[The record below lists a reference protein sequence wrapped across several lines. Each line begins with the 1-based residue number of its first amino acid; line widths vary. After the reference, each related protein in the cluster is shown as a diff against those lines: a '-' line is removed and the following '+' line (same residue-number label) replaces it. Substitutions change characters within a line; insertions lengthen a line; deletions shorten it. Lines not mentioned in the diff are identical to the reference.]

1 MTQPSPTPE
10 AVKRLRALGDRE
22 LLAFFNEVTSKTSRE
37 LLKVLPSVDGFRKDS
52 AASLPKRKQALLH
65 HFLKKGGAPK
75 ANKERADLAYYYLWR
90 AWAEQHLK
98 DVEGL
103 AAMLD
108 AIENATAKD
117 HPQVVADQPQAEI
130 EALFRSLHEQ
140 SFLNNCAAETI
151 ARLLQFSPF
160 ETTDTLEQLVS
171 SAKPQVAVER
181 DRALSV
187 LPKRLQGHEELLKS
201 QQGDVERL
209 SGEVA
214 RLAETVTGL
223 VARPAPMVEEGGPT
237 RALEAVLSELAAV
250 RKEFETHGQ
259 AVARVSD
266 AADGRLKAV
275 ERSVADLEALWSDTE
290 DRAGKHTAEL
300 QQQLA
305 DIAERVGQLGQNAS
319 PAPVQTEAPSVAS
332 TPSLR
337 VVPLEQR
344 PDPIKALATGTEAAA
359 LLTSNYAA
367 LGLKSPG
374 AAVFAEEVL
383 AAVVTGRVLFLKGSF
398 STELARATALAL
410 AGKHVVRARVPVGFV
425 DAATLD
431 TDVVAALGKQD
442 GMIGALVLER
452 VNNAPFEL
460 LADAIADLIRDASVV
475 VMATLADGVSTF
487 PEQPLYLQLG
497 PVFDADVLDWSI
509 FPKAN
514 ATVSAGALASLDP
527 KVLSMQLS
535 KGKAQT
541 EELLRLL
548 RKDRS
553 LRNPRIER
561 TATAFMS
568 TLESFRTS
576 NAPTSL
582 QSTSYGWLWP
592 FWRMTGL
599 ALEDIEDELDGGR
612 IDSEDHVDTRLQLLL
627 DLAGIRRE

>member
-1 MTQPSPTPE
+1 MTQPSPTPQ

-22 LLAFFNEVTSKTSRE
+22 LLAFFNEITSKTSRE
-37 LLKVLPSVDGFRKDS
+37 LMSVLPSVDGFRKDS

-75 ANKERADLAYYYLWR
+75 AKERADNAYYYLWR
-90 AWAEQHLK
+90 AWAAQHLK

-103 AAMLD
+103 TALLD

-130 EALFRSLHEQ
+130 ETLFRSLHEQ

-151 ARLLQFSPF
+151 TRLLQFSPF
-160 ETTDTLEQLVS
+160 ETTDTLERLVS
-171 SAKPQVAVER
+171 SAKPLVAVER
-181 DRALSV
+181 DRELSI
-187 LPKRLQGHEELLKS
+187 LPKRMQGYEELLKS
-201 QQGDVERL
+201 LQGDVEGL
-209 SGEVA
+209 ASEVA

-223 VARPAPMVEEGGPT
+223 AARPAPVVEEGAPT
-237 RALEAVLSELAAV
+237 RALETVLAELAAV

-275 ERSVADLEALWSDTE
+275 ERSVTDLEALWSDTE

-337 VVPLEQR
+337 LVPLEQR

-398 STELARATALAL
+398 STELARATAMAL
-410 AGKHVVRARVPVGFV
+410 AGKHLVRARVPVGFV

-431 TDVVAALGKQD
+431 TDVVAAFGNRD
-442 GMIGALVLER
+442 GMIGAVVLER

-460 LADAIADLIRDASVV
+460 LADAIADLVRDASVV
-475 VMATLADGVSTF
+475 VVATLADGVSTF

-514 ATVSAGALASLDP
+514 AVVSAGALASLDP
-527 KVLSMQLS
+527 KALSMQLS

-599 ALEDIEDELDGGR
+599 ASEDIEDELDGGR

-627 DLAGIRRE
+627 DLAGIKRE

>member
-1 MTQPSPTPE
+1 MTQQSPTSQ
-10 AVKRLRALGDRE
+10 AVERLRALGDRE

-37 LLKVLPSVDGFRKDS
+37 LLRVLPSVDGFRKDS

-103 AAMLD
+103 AALLD

-117 HPQVVADQPQAEI
+117 HPQVVTEKPQAEI

-151 ARLLQFSPF
+151 TRLLQFSPF
-160 ETTDTLEQLVS
+160 ETTDTLERLVS
-171 SAKPQVAVER
+171 SAKPLVAVER
-181 DRALSV
+181 DRELSI
-187 LPKRLQGHEELLKS
+187 LPKRMQGYEELLKS
-201 QQGDVERL
+201 LHRDVERS

-223 VARPAPMVEEGGPT
+223 LARPAPVVEESAS
-237 RALEAVLSELAAV
+237 RHALETVLAELAAV
-250 RKEFETHGQ
+250 RKELETHGE
-259 AVARVSD
+259 AVARVSA

-275 ERSVADLEALWSDTE
+275 ERSVADLEALWSDIE
-290 DRAGKHTAEL
+290 DRATKHTEEL
-300 QQQLA
+300 QQRLTE
-305 DIAERVGQLGQNAS
+305 IAERVGQLGQNTS
-319 PAPVQTEAPSVAS
+319 PAPVQTDSLSVAS

-337 VVPLEQR
+337 IVPLAQR

-374 AAVFAEEVL
+374 AAIFAEEVL
-383 AAVVTGRVLFLKGSF
+383 AAAVTGRVLFLKGSF
-398 STELARATALAL
+398 STELARATAMAL
-410 AGKHVVRARVPVGFV
+410 AGNHMVRARVPVGFV

-460 LADAIADLIRDASVV
+460 LGDVIADLVRDASVLV
-475 VMATLADGVSTF
+475 VATLADGVSTF

-527 KVLSMQLS
+527 KALLMQLS
-535 KGKAQT
+535 RGKAQT

-548 RKDRS
+548 RRDRS

-568 TLESFRTS
+568 TLEGFRTS

-582 QSTSYGWLWP
+582 QSTAYGWLWP
-592 FWRMTGL
+592 LWRMTGL
-599 ALEDIEDELDGGR
+599 ASEDIEEELDGGR
-612 IDSEDHVDTRLQLLL
+612 IDSEGHVDTRLQLLL

>member
-1 MTQPSPTPE
+1 MTQPSPTPQ

-22 LLAFFNEVTSKTSRE
+22 LLAFVNEVTSRTSRE
-37 LLKVLPSVDGFRKDS
+37 LMSVLPSVDGFRKDS

-75 ANKERADLAYYYLWR
+75 AKERADIAYYYLWR

-117 HPQVVADQPQAEI
+117 HPQVVTDQPQAEI
-130 EALFRSLHEQ
+130 EALFGSLHEQ
-140 SFLNNCAAETI
+140 SFLNHCAAETI
-151 ARLLQFSPF
+151 TRLLQFSPF
-160 ETTDTLEQLVS
+160 ETTDALERLVS
-171 SAKPQVAVER
+171 SAKPLVAVER
-181 DRALSV
+181 DRELSL
-187 LPKRLQGHEELLKS
+187 LPKRMQGYEELLKS
-201 QQGDVERL
+201 LQGDVERS

-214 RLAETVTGL
+214 RLAEAVTGL
-223 VARPAPMVEEGGPT
+223 VARPAPVVAEGVLT
-237 RALEAVLSELAAV
+237 RALETVLAELAAV
-250 RKEFETHGQ
+250 RKELETHGE
-259 AVARVSD
+259 AVARISA

-275 ERSVADLEALWSDTE
+275 ERSVADLGALWSDTE
-290 DRAGKHTAEL
+290 DRAGKQTAEL

-305 DIAERVGQLGQNAS
+305 DITERVGQLGQNAS
-319 PAPVQTEAPSVAS
+319 PAPVQTDAPSVAS

-359 LLTSNYAA
+359 LLTSNYVA

-383 AAVVTGRVLFLKGSF
+383 AAAVTGRVLFLKGSF
-398 STELARATALAL
+398 STELARATAMAL
-410 AGKHVVRARVPVGFV
+410 AGNHVVRARVPVGSV

-431 TDVVAALGKQD
+431 TDVVATLGKQD

-460 LADAIADLIRDASVV
+460 LADAIADLVRDGSVLV
-475 VMATLADGVSTF
+475 VATLADGVSTF

-514 ATVSAGALASLDP
+514 ATASAGALASLDP
-527 KVLSMQLS
+527 KALSMQLS

-568 TLESFRTS
+568 TLEGFRTS

-582 QSTSYGWLWP
+582 QSTSYGWLSP
-592 FWRMTGL
+592 LWRMTGL
-599 ALEDIEDELDGGR
+599 APEDIEDELDGGR
-612 IDSEDHVDTRLQLLL
+612 IDSEGHVDTRLQLLL